1 MITKRVYIDL
11 VDNNYDKKT
20 SLAIGPWC
28 FDNVLDPIQIY
39 EKQLNKEIPIINING
54 RKLIKN
60 RKIFFKKYKNLFC
73 DYLKKK
79 NNLKNINNKLLIF
92 YIKVWVF
99 QLHDLLFF
107 CERYVLFL
115 KKKFKKKKIL
125 IIKYYRSP
133 EIKKINSL
141 LEFHSQC
148 SDINFIN
155 SFIFFLLKK
164 ENKKNWKFK
173 SYNYKIIK
181 KKNYSFLGIYKFFKL
196 KIEKFFFSNVIE
208 VYDMYFHQK
217 FILSRLLR
225 KNINV

>member
-28 FDNVLDPIQIY
+28 FNNVLDPIQIY
-39 EKQLNKEIPIINING
+39 EKQLNREIPLININ
-54 RKLIKN
+54 RREIIKN

-79 NNLKNINNKLLIF
+79 NNLKKINNKLLLF

-115 KKKFKKKKIL
+115 KKNL
-125 IIKYYRSP
+125 IK
-133 EIKKINSL
+133 
-141 LEFHSQC
+141 
-148 SDINFIN
+148 
-155 SFIFFLLKK
+155 
-164 ENKKNWKFK
+164 
-173 SYNYKIIK
+173 
-181 KKNYSFLGIYKFFKL
+181 
-196 KIEKFFFSNVIE
+196 
-208 VYDMYFHQK
+208 
-217 FILSRLLR
+217 
-225 KNINV
+225 KNINN